1 LDALPPA
8 PARPTCLLVIPFY
21 QDAAR
26 FQPFLRELLVALP
39 PSFSLR
45 VVDDGSGIEHRRQL
59 QELISHAPA
68 HPDRA
73 ALLPPRHLP
82 ANQGKGAAVRAGW
95 HDYAAYDL
103 VGFVDADGAVC
114 AREILRLY
122 DYFCVQPETVDA
134 VIASRVKI
142 LGRHIDRRLSRHLI
156 GRVFATIVS
165 LASRLPVYDSQC
177 GYKLLKSRAL
187 GQVLPRLWSN
197 RFAFDV
203 ELIME
208 LAATGAV
215 IHEFPVDWIDQPGS
229 KVKVWR
235 NFLPMLLDVGRSARK
250 VRRNPDRQT

>member
-8 PARPTCLLVIPFY
+8 PTSLTCLLVIPFY
-21 QDAAR
+21 QDAGR
-26 FQPFLRELLVALP
+26 LKPFLRELLDELP
-39 PSFSLR
+39 ASFSLQI
-45 VVDDGSGIEHRRQL
+45 VDDGSGAEHRRQL
-59 QELISHAPA
+59 EELIAATALRPA
-68 HPDRA
+68 RA

-82 ANQGKGAAVRAGW
+82 VNQGKGAAVRAGW
-95 HDYAAYDL
+95 DNYAAYDL

-122 DYFCVQPETVDA
+122 DYFCAHQDAVDA

-142 LGRHIDRRLSRHLI
+142 LGRHIDRRLARHLI

-177 GYKLLKSRAL
+177 GYKLLRSRAL
-187 GQVLPRLWSN
+187 GQVLPRLCSN

-215 IHEFPVDWIDQPGS
+215 IHEFPVDWVDQPDS

-235 NFLPMLLDVGRSARK
+235 DGLPMLLDVGRSARK
-250 VRRNPDRQT
+250 VRRNPPTKT